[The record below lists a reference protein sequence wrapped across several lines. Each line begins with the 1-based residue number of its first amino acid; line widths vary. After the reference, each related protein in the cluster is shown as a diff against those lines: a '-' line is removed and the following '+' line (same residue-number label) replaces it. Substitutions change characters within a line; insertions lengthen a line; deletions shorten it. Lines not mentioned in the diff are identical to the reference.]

1 MYLNALP
8 EESRYVLLCMFALPV
23 SKASFNFKNKICSL
37 VIRTAQCLKFISR
50 SMENIKQKSDKE
62 HWRKQFNSNFSS
74 VVVRNERATSYLCTM
89 FKQFFFNRKMVTY
102 WSALSEASQ
111 QRSDHQSCQDHQN
124 ASGSSAIWWH
134 SGSHYWHISNVNY
147 LQHNIISLRR
157 ASCRPRVSHH
167 WTAGGLWVIGRV
179 WRYDALRLGWIC
191 APLSPAI
198 RQRDG
203 LFFSTPFP
211 LVTTA

>member
-1 MYLNALP
+1 
-8 EESRYVLLCMFALPV
+8 MF
-23 SKASFNFKNKICSL
+23 KIHKSQYGKH
-37 VIRTAQCLKFISR
+37 IT
-50 SMENIKQKSDKE
+50 QKSNKE
-62 HWRKQFNSNFSS
+62 QWCKQFNSNFSS
-74 VVVRNERATSYLCTM
+74 VVVWNERATSYLCTM

-102 WSALSEASQ
+102 WSALSEAFQ

-134 SGSHYWHISNVNY
+134 GGSHYWHISNVNY

-167 WTAGGLWVIGRV
+167 WTAGGLWVIGRA
-179 WRYDALRLGWIC
+179 WRCDALRLCWIC